1 MHLITATYDK
11 KYINYR
17 GKILLQYISVETRE
31 KEE

>member
-1 MHLITATYDK
+1 MHIITATYDK
-11 KYINYR
+11 KYR